1 MDDFLNT
8 IQQHITLPLTAF
20 FGALTSLVISILVFR
35 EQLVEL
41 LSKLSPSLAQLLSK
55 VLLVDWNPRVRAFQ
69 IAFRQQIQKAKAR
82 AKGIEATVAASRA
95 MPAPNLVR
103 EVGRQA
109 ARDIVL
115 AAWGALQQIVYD
127 ACTASK
133 MPLTPA
139 TRIPEAVRRLG
150 NANAI
155 NAEIAYLL
163 DVLYNLGQKL
173 AEDPELV
180 PQEDDARGYKEL
192 ADVVVDWMMLS
203 ILAPGNAEE
212 PRPRSQT
219 VVGGHFPPS
228 RPGVPVALL
237 IGVGGPVQGK
247 RFSIAQQQYRI
258 GSNADNDLR
267 ITGDDYVSSHHA
279 SLRYEKGSL
288 FLFDE
293 GSRNG
298 SFLNEEQ
305 VTRTPVMV
313 RQGDHIRLGASV
325 FQVAEAPAAPS
336 PVPRKRTRVE

>member
-1 MDDFLNT
+1 MDDFLNN
-8 IQQHITLPLTAF
+8 IRQHITLPLTAF
-20 FGALTSLVISILVFR
+20 FGGLTSLVISILVFR

-41 LSKLSPSLAQLLSK
+41 LSKLSPSLAQLLST
-55 VLLVDWNPRVRAFQ
+55 VLFVDWSPRVRAFQ
-69 IAFRQQIQKAKAR
+69 VEFRQQIQKAKAR
-82 AKGIEATVAASRA
+82 AKGIEETVAASRA
-95 MPAPNLVR
+95 MAAPNLVR
-103 EVGRQA
+103 DVGKQA

-163 DVLYNLGQKL
+163 NVLHDLGQKL
-173 AEDPELV
+173 SDDSELV

-203 ILAPGNAEE
+203 ILAPGNVEE
-212 PRPRSQT
+212 PRPRRQT

-228 RPGVPVALL
+228 RPGSPVALL
-237 IGVGGPVQGK
+237 IGIGGPVRGK
-247 RFSIAQQQYRI
+247 RFSITQEQYRI

-267 ITGDDYVSSHHA
+267 ITEDDYVSSHHA

-325 FQVAEAPAAPS
+325 FEVAEAPTGPDQGL
-336 PVPRKRTRVE
+336 RKRTRVE